1 MRYLIFS
8 LFFLTVFFAPPRLLA
23 FSITSDPQYLV
34 MNFSEINEL
43 NWAVPESQWQTE
55 IKPKILDQLHQFKQA
70 LPPGTSQRKLAWSTL
85 QEYMNIPLDTPSESS
100 PYVMKMRRIL
110 EISEQE
116 NLPVFLPLNG
126 FQWWDELPE
135 LYNWW
140 DPDGTHTP
148 AVFFKRQ
155 RTPDFKDRFIRGF
168 NPENK
173 WNVEWQTPTQ
183 PMTLNWRNWGG
194 GGFRLAPPPNLFPHS
209 RTFLTYRKVQKER
222 FIALIT
228 TLLSTIHRWEKE
240 GKGDLFAGMTIGT
253 EVSLNASITPKDEF
267 EPYGYRSTQDLFCS
281 KDKPICTI
289 SPEQLSQ
296 ARQKVVSQYLQDLAR
311 TATLLGIPKQ
321 RIYTHVWGEAK
332 QGESKFENYAQSAFN
347 PYARPGMS
355 FYGYAEDPFS
365 LPVWKSAMEQHG
377 NPSWGAVEYSAEKT
391 ERVWQKGLT
400 NIFHPPSTPP
410 AKIITIYNWTEHKD
424 TPAMKAIAIILRN
437 SSSNT
442 QCSIPEILPT
452 TSNYSVTQTFSW
464 DYLPIE
470 PPTRFSPKLEFI
482 ATLGLLP
489 ALQENNM
496 KELDISVQNTT
507 LSDLKPGVYTI
518 TLKLT
523 GCGGK
528 RVNLSEPRTIV
539 IPVQLPQNDTPAWVR
554 FILERNNV
562 M

>member
-1 MRYLIFS
+1 MRYFVCV
-8 LFFLTVFFAPPRLLA
+8 VFFFIFFYASSRLLA
-23 FSITSDPQYLV
+23 FTIASDPQYLV

-43 NWAVPESQWQTE
+43 NWAAPEPQWQTE
-55 IKPKILDQLHQFKQA
+55 IKPKILDQLHQLQRT

-85 QEYMNIPLDTPSESS
+85 QEYMNVPLDIPSETSS
-100 PYVMKMRRIL
+100 YVIKMRRIL
-110 EISEQE
+110 EIAEQE

-148 AVFFKRQ
+148 IVFFTRQ
-155 RTPDFKDRFIRGF
+155 RTPDFKDRFIRGY

-173 WNVEWQTPTQ
+173 WNVEWQSPTQ

-209 RTFLTYRKVQKER
+209 RTALTYRKVQKER

-228 TLLSTIHRWEKE
+228 ELSSIINRWEKE
-240 GKGDLFAGMTIGT
+240 GRGDLFAGITIGT
-253 EVSLNASITPKDEF
+253 EVSLNASVTPKDEF
-267 EPYGYRSTQDLFCS
+267 EPYGFRSTQDLLCS
-281 KDKPICTI
+281 KDKPTCAI
-289 SPEQLSQ
+289 PPAQLSQ
-296 ARQKVVSQYLQDLAR
+296 ARQKIVYRYLQDLAR

-321 RIYTHVWGEAK
+321 RIYTHVWGEVK
-332 QGESKFENYAQSAFN
+332 QGEPKFENYAQSAFN

-365 LPVWKSAMEQHG
+365 LPVWKNEMEQHG

-400 NIFHPPSTPP
+400 NIFNPPSTPP
-410 AKIITIYNWTEHKD
+410 AKIVTIYNWTEHKD
-424 TPAMKAIAIILRN
+424 TPAIKAIATILQDYTPP
-437 SSSNT
+437 T
-442 QCSIPEILPT
+442 QCSIPEILPET
-452 TSNYSVTQTFSW
+452 QNYSITQTFSW
-464 DYLPIE
+464 NYF
-470 PPTRFSPKLEFI
+470 PTESLVRFSPTLEFI
-482 ATLGLLP
+482 TSPGLFP
-489 ALQENNM
+489 IPQESNV
-496 KELDISVQNTT
+496 KELDVLSKNTT
-507 LSDLKPGVYTI
+507 MFDIKPGVYTI
-518 TLKLT
+518 SLKLT

-528 RVNLSEPRTIV
+528 RVSISEPRTIV

-554 FILERNNV
+554 FILEHNAT
-562 M
+562 